1 MKLHE
6 LSDGIHRGIPARM
19 YHELG
24 GPLIVSN
31 TLLTQA
37 LRSGEHARAMLDGV
51 DDKEETEAL
60 RFGSVFHCAL
70 LEPELFES
78 QYVVEPEWG
87 DCRNKE
93 NKARRDLWRT
103 NALLGTFEVISPEH
117 AALARRMAE
126 RTRARPFIAELFAG
140 GEPELTLLWHD
151 AETGLR
157 CKCRID
163 YYVEELGLSNDL
175 KSAADASRWGF
186 QSSAQRYGYGRQEVH
201 YTAGL
206 RACELPV
213 NEFYFTAVEKTGTH
227 AAQVFRVERE
237 SSYGCAD
244 EVRRGMRLIADC
256 VARDEWPG
264 YPDGVQEISIRTRS
278 Q

>member
-1 MKLHE
+1 VKLHE
-6 LSDGIHRGIPARM
+6 LPDGIHRGIPARV
-19 YHELG
+19 YHALG

-31 TLLTQA
+31 TLLTQV
-37 LRSGEHARAMLDGV
+37 LRSPEHARAMLDGC
-51 DDKEETEAL
+51 DDKEESDAL
-60 RFGSVFHCAL
+60 TFGSIFHCAL
-70 LEPELFES
+70 LEPRVYES
-78 QYVVEPEWG
+78 LYVVEPEWG

-93 NKARRDLWRT
+93 NKARRDAWRET
-103 NALLGTFEVISPEH
+103 AAAGTFEVISREH
-117 AALARRMAE
+117 DALAKRMAAAI
-126 RTRARPFIAELFAG
+126 RRRPFIHELFSG

-163 YYVEELGLSNDL
+163 YYVEDLGLSNDL

-206 RACELPV
+206 RACDLPV

-227 AAQVFRVERE
+227 AAQVFKVDRE

-244 EVRRGMRLIADC
+244 EVRRGMRLLADC